1 MGWFGRRSESARA
14 IEAAATERLERLA
27 RQWRPPP
34 SGPDAPTDGSGPAPP
49 DPWQSVL
56 SDDTGP
62 RRIRVGPWGRP
73 AVRALVILVSI
84 CLAVTAWWWWSGRP
98 REVVAAPVVVAT
110 GVPIAGSTVEQS
122 TSPSS
127 TPVVASQ
134 VVVHV
139 AGLVAQPGLITLPA
153 GARVADAIAAAGG
166 VTRKRAADSVNLARI
181 LVDGEQIVVSDAP
194 AAASGSPPVA
204 SGPPVLDLNAADGA
218 AFEGLPGVGPVLAGR
233 ILEWRT
239 ANGPFRSVDELGEV
253 SGIGD
258 ATLARLRPLVRV

>member
-1 MGWFGRRSESARA
+1 MGWFGRRSDSARA
-14 IEAAATERLERLA
+14 VEAAATERLERLA
-27 RQWRPPP
+27 RQWRPPAAVP
-34 SGPDAPTDGSGPAPP
+34 GPHADQEAAPTD
-49 DPWQSVL
+49 PWQAVL
-56 SDDTGP
+56 SEDAES
-62 RRIRVGPWGRP
+62 RRIRIGPWSRP
-73 AVRALVILVSI
+73 AVRALVILVTT

-110 GVPIAGSTVEQS
+110 GVAIADSVDEQS
-122 TSPSS
+122 APSVRESPG
-127 TPVVASQ
+127 ASE

-139 AGLVAQPGLITLPA
+139 AGFVAKPGLVTLPA

-166 VTRKRAADSVNLARI
+166 VTRRRATDSVNLARV
-181 LVDGEQIVVSDAP
+181 LVDGEQILVG
-194 AAASGSPPVA
+194 AAATAAPGVAPSA
-204 SGPPVLDLNAADGA
+204 SGPPVVDLNTADGA